1 MTSIDAL
8 LSQHAKNLKP
18 GESLSFVLVKGPTS
32 KNSAASVK
40 ADGTTQLAPEL
51 TFPKVAKFI
60 TTVVP
65 PNFNATAPVMTMYE
79 EDKPKARDSDD
90 EEIEERLKKMRR
102 RRFKRNSDPKRHW
115 VLHEKTPQRQQ
126 LPKDETNPEWLS
138 RYEGN
143 PEFNSSNYAMMS
155 VAVPTGDS
163 NSNSANVTSKQ
174 QCIQVDI
181 AHGFQSFSQPHK
193 LQALNGLSEAAA
205 HIQNQKGVL
214 KAMQREAKRPGAINK
229 GNTKLRLLDKLSRGP
244 ADATEQD
251 YGADDVMADV
261 SFRDAKISVSSRRE
275 ILQVS
280 DDLVVDGEGVLGGAN
295 DVEFGGRRSFGRL
308 TRRDDDDDDNGEG
321 DNGNTRRG
329 KKSAMGS
336 GYSGAVSN
344 GGAAMAD
351 NFYDRNISKE
361 YDDLDYD
368 ANEQFDD
375 DDVNAGEEP
384 EVLSDDNGFAGDIEE
399 DVEDDE
405 EYDSDGKGFASSA
418 GFKDF
423 MRKKEIVEP
432 SLATHAGND
441 AGATS
446 KARGDDPALS
456 SDGGG
461 KSSDDEI
468 NASRPN
474 KRTKIIPEKLSE
486 KETERF
492 DADGLR
498 TLSLDA
504 VRKEIWLHHGQIK
517 FKKLNKIFE
526 IKKKTPL
533 ERRTNYMEIVKELC
547 IIQDDKAEGKVLV
560 LKQHYQRG
568 L

>member
-1 MTSIDAL
+1 M
-8 LSQHAKNLKP
+8 LK
-18 GESLSFVLVKGPTS
+18 T
-32 KNSAASVK
+32 
-40 ADGTTQLAPEL
+40 
-51 TFPKVAKFI
+51 
-60 TTVVP
+60 
-65 PNFNATAPVMTMYE
+65 
-79 EDKPKARDSDD
+79 
-90 EEIEERLKKMRR
+90 
-102 RRFKRNSDPKRHW
+102 
-115 VLHEKTPQRQQ
+115 
-126 LPKDETNPEWLS
+126 
-138 RYEGN
+138 
-143 PEFNSSNYAMMS
+143 
-155 VAVPTGDS
+155 
-163 NSNSANVTSKQ
+163 
-174 QCIQVDI
+174 
-181 AHGFQSFSQPHK
+181 
-193 LQALNGLSEAAA
+193 
-205 HIQNQKGVL
+205 
-214 KAMQREAKRPGAINK
+214 MQREAKRPGAMQK

-244 ADATEQD
+244 GDTEQD
-251 YGADDVMADV
+251 ADYGGDDVMADV
-261 SFRDAKISVSSRRE
+261 SFREAKVSVSSRRE
-275 ILQVS
+275 LLQVS

-295 DVEFGGRRSFGRL
+295 DGEFGGHRSFGRL
-308 TRRDDDDDDNGEG
+308 TRRDDGNDG
-321 DNGNTRRG
+321 DNDNVNGNGNGNSRRG
-329 KKSAMGS
+329 HKSTMGS

-344 GGAAMAD
+344 DGAAMAD

-375 DDVNAGEEP
+375 DDVHAGEEP
-384 EVLSDDNGFAGDIEE
+384 EVLSDDGGFAGDIEE

-432 SLATHAGND
+432 SLAAHAGND
-441 AGATS
+441 TNVIS
-446 KARGDDPALS
+446 KARGDDAALS

-468 NASRPN
+468 NAPRPM
-474 KRTKIIPEKLSE
+474 KRTKIIPEKLGE

-517 FKKLNKIFE
+517 FKKLNRIFE

-533 ERRTNYMEIVKELC
+533 ERRNTYMEIVKELC
-547 IIQDDKAEGKVLV
+547 IIQDDKTEGKVLV